1 MGTRSSIPGVVAIL
15 VVMGLSSL
23 VFAGPV
29 HIYHGDFNLPIPAPD
44 DPESEYGRGWMDAAV
59 IEIPD
64 HFIII
69 DLNVCINL
77 THSSIFDL
85 KIRLEHSTGPNLW
98 LNWYNYKYEY
108 LEGVNY
114 TRSIFDDEAL
124 VPIEQGQAPFA
135 GRFKPRTPNLLSIF
149 DGQDAFGSWTLR
161 IHDRFYDDIGK
172 LDSFELIITI
182 PEPATAILF
191 IFSGGLAILSRPR
204 RYYLLTSLRD

>member
-15 VVMGLSSL
+15 VVMGFSSI

-29 HIYHGDFNLPIPAPD
+29 RIYREDFNLPIPAPD
-44 DPESEYGRGWMDAAV
+44 DPESEYGKGWMDAAV
-59 IEIPD
+59 IKIPH
-64 HFIII
+64 HFIID
-69 DLNVCINL
+69 DLDVCINL

-85 KIRLEHSTGPNLW
+85 QIHLEHSSGTNLW
-98 LNWYNYKYEY
+98 LNSYNYKYEY

-114 TRSIFDDEAL
+114 TRTIFDDEAS
-124 VPIEQGQAPFA
+124 VPIGRGRAPFT
-135 GRFKPRTPNLLSIF
+135 GRFKPNQLSIF
-149 DGQDAFGSWTLR
+149 DGLDAFGSWRLQ

-172 LDSFELIITI
+172 LDSFELIITV

-204 RYYLLTSLRD
+204 RYY